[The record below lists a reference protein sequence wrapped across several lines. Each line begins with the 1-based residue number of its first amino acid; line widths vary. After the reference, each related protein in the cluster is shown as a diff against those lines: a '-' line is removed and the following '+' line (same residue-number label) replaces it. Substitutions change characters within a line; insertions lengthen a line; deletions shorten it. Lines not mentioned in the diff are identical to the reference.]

1 MSNQPG
7 PAVPGAAAA
16 GLSDTAAEDAKSQT
30 DQGVPVGAADAHADS
45 ERAAGQ
51 DESVESD
58 DQQLGF
64 GERRADETSD
74 EGVPVGFADVEADRR
89 NASDDDDSA

>member
-16 GLSDTAAEDAKSQT
+16 GLRDTAAEDPKSQT
-30 DQGVPVGAADAHADS
+30 DQGVPVGAADAHAAA

-51 DESVESD
+51 DDVESD

-74 EGVPVGFADVEADRR
+74 DGVPVGLADVEADRR
-89 NASDDDDSA
+89 NASDDDSA